1 MERGRRVK
9 GFRRGLTL
17 VELTVAMLASSVM
30 FLAIVGV
37 LASNHKQWNQTYE
50 RVLGAIVTDAYVT
63 RQTFD
68 RIVRQASAYECYPLD
83 LVSSTMTLYL
93 YTNIQNLGTDPP
105 LNRYA
110 RFTLSGT
117 ELILEQGPY
126 DDSSGPGTGEG
137 SPDSS
142 QVLARHVTSCS
153 FWRTGPCIHLAMVL
167 NDGMSNLP
175 VAMTATR
182 HNP

>member
-17 VELTVAMLASSVM
+17 VELTIAMLASSIM
-30 FLAIVGV
+30 FLAIAGV
-37 LASNHKQWNQTYE
+37 LTSNHKQWNQTYE
-50 RVLGAIVTDAYVT
+50 RVHGDIVTDAYAT
-63 RQTFD
+63 RLTFD
-68 RIVRQASAYECYPLD
+68 RIVRQASIYECYPLD
-83 LVSSTMTLYL
+83 LVSTSMTLYL

-110 RFTLSGT
+110 TFTFNGT

-126 DDSSGPGTGEG
+126 DDVSGVAG
-137 SPDSS
+137 SADSS

-167 NDGMSNLP
+167 NDGSTNLP

>member
-68 RIVRQASAYECYPLD
+68 RIVRQASIYECYPMD

-126 DDSSGPGTGEG
+126 DDLSGVTG
-137 SPDSS
+137 SADSS
-142 QVLARHVTSCS
+142 QVLARHVVPTSCW

-167 NDGMSNLP
+167 NDGRTNLP
-175 VAMTATR
+175 VDMTATR